1 MSDFSVDCNIRQKPI
16 DTIGLSEEARA
27 KIMRCLSCGENPYTV
42 LTYAAECIGKLSGD
56 VTFGERC
63 RKAIGA
69 VYAEG
74 LADPQ
79 AAALKRQE
87 LSERRERIKS
97 ALWNT
102 SDSDTRERLI
112 NSVRHID
119 TELKKLDII
128 IEQGANRR

>member
-1 MSDFSVDCNIRQKPI
+1 MSDFSVDCNYQKKPV
-16 DTIGLSEEARA
+16 DTLGISEEARA
-27 KIMRCLSCGENPYTV
+27 KIMRGLSCGENPYIV
-42 LTYAAECIGKLSGD
+42 ITYAAECIGKLSGD
-56 VTFGERC
+56 ISFGESC
-63 RKAIGA
+63 RKAIAA

-79 AAALKRQE
+79 AAELKRQE

-97 ALWNT
+97 AVWNT

-119 TELKKLDII
+119 TELQKLDII

>member
-1 MSDFSVDCNIRQKPI
+1 MSDFSVDCNYQQKPV
-16 DTIGLSEEARA
+16 DTLGISEGARSR
-27 KIMRCLSCGENPYTV
+27 IMRSLSCGENPYTI
-42 LTYAAECIGKLSGD
+42 LTFAAECIGKLSGD
-56 VTFGERC
+56 VSFGERC
-63 RKAIGA
+63 RKAIGSI
-69 VYAEG
+69 YAEG

-79 AAALKRQE
+79 AAEIKRQE

-97 ALWNT
+97 AVWNT

-119 TELKKLDII
+119 TELQKLDII

>member
-1 MSDFSVDCNIRQKPI
+1 MSDFSADCNIQKPI

-27 KIMRCLSCGENPYTV
+27 RIMRGLSCGENPYTV

-56 VTFGERC
+56 ISFGESC

-79 AAALKRQE
+79 AAELKRQE
-87 LSERRERIKS
+87 LSERRERIK
-97 ALWNT
+97 AAVWNT

-119 TELKKLDII
+119 TELQKLDII